1 MFCGE
6 FLGMKEFIATQGWV
20 YFRLRNLQKTFIF
33 DANNFEFA
41 KNSFLPLKSCRFWT
55 FGSLWKLCEIKG
67 GSDFASENVK
77 ILQFRCNNFES
88 RTDCRFRTFESLR
101 NWMNSKGVWFRFK
114 KLPKILHFW
123 YTWNFVLANRCFPP
137 LKLCLCCGVMKVFEN
152 CVNWWKC
159 LFSAKK

>member
-123 YTWNFVLANRCFPP
+123 YTKFCVSKSLLSTLEIVSLLWGYESLR
-137 LKLCLCCGVMKVFEN
+137 KLCELMKMSF
-152 CVNWWKC
+152 
-159 LFSAKK
+159 